1 MLTGPGDRLRLA
13 VVGCGRVFERFHLP
27 ALLRAPEFEVV
38 TLVDPDPE
46 RLARARERLPGA
58 MPARSLDDVVG
69 IPADAALVLTPPRAH
84 VELTRRLLTSGQ
96 HVLVEKP
103 MALDVADG
111 QALLAEALRLGR
123 RISVGF
129 TRRFR
134 APYRAL
140 HARLRA
146 EPLPSVSDIVFD
158 LAFPAG
164 AWRSHGG
171 FLGDDD
177 EGGGVLDDVLSHQI
191 DLLRWLFDHEPRRV
205 LVSAGQSG
213 AGTAEIEFSSGVLVR
228 CTSAHAQYVEVLQL
242 SLADGRTLIASGT
255 VLRETRGGTVSSRR
269 LRASFHDR
277 TALALGRFSRAPGVT
292 RDSFLHQLRDFA
304 SAIRGGPSAGAGG
317 EDGLAAI
324 ATVQA
329 CRESLRSGR
338 WCAVG

>member
-1 MLTGPGDRLRLA
+1 VLTDAGRLRLA

-27 ALLRAPEFEVV
+27 ALLRVPEFEVV

-46 RLARARERLPGA
+46 RLAQARERLPGA
-58 MPARSLDDVVG
+58 VPARSLDEVVE

-84 VELTRRLLTSGQ
+84 VELTQRLLLSGQ

-111 QALLAEALRLGR
+111 HALVAAALRVGR
-123 RISVGF
+123 RVSVGF

-146 EPLPSVSDIVFD
+146 EPLPSISDIVFD
-158 LAFPAG
+158 LAFPASG
-164 AWRSHGG
+164 WRSHAG
-171 FLGDDD
+171 FLGDDG

-191 DLLRWLFDHEPRRV
+191 DLLRWLLGDEPHRV

-213 AGTAEIEFSSGVLVR
+213 PGTAEIEFSSGLRVR
-228 CTSAHAQYVEVLQL
+228 CTSAHASYVEVLQAR
-242 SLADGRTLIASGT
+242 LADGRTLVASGT
-255 VLRETRGGTVSSRR
+255 ALGQTRGGTVSSRR
-269 LRASFHDR
+269 LRASFRDR

-292 RDSFLHQLRDFA
+292 RDSFFHQLRDFA
-304 SAIRGGPSAGAGG
+304 GAIRGEPSAGAGG